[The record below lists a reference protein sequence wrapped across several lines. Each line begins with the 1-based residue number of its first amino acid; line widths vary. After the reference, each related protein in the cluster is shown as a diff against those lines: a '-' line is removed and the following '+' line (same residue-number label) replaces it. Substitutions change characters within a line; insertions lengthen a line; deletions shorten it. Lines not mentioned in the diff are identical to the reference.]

1 MRIFVASA
9 PLLGH
14 VFPMI
19 PLARALRDAGHEVL
33 VATAGHGLA
42 ARRHDL
48 PVEDI
53 APNLRFGR
61 IAGRVLLGHP
71 LIARAELAGE
81 GGLRGLSRIFAAV
94 NDEMADGAVALADRY
109 EPDLVV
115 HEPLAV
121 FGALAA
127 ARRGAPAVVHEN
139 SLFDPAELT
148 RSTAARLGKTFQRHG
163 VPSLPASA
171 GSMTISPTSVVGPRS
186 GMPMRYEPV
195 SVPGEIP
202 DWLREPPRSCPRIL
216 VSRSTVDGPWESPMV
231 AAVTAAP
238 EVDAE
243 FVLVRPDDSIIG
255 RELADNVRTVDW
267 IPINDVLPTCA
278 GIVHHGGAGSIF
290 GALAGGTPQLMTPGA
305 GDRKH
310 NAQLVAR
317 RGAGLAVSA
326 RDIVAAHLKK
336 LVEDP
341 ALTAQAHEV
350 RTEMAAMPAP
360 EELVPRLEKLAA

>member
-14 VFPMI
+14 VFPMV
-19 PLARALRDAGHEVL
+19 PLARALRDAGHDVL

-42 ARRHDL
+42 ARQHDL
-48 PVEDI
+48 HVEDI

-71 LIARAELAGE
+71 LIARAEFAGE
-81 GGLRGLSRIFAAV
+81 AGSRAISRVFAAV

-109 EPDLVV
+109 QPDLVL

-121 FGALAA
+121 YGALAA
-127 ARRGAPAVVHEN
+127 VRRAVPAVVHEN
-139 SLFDPAELT
+139 SLLDPTELT
-148 RSTAARLGKTFQRHG
+148 RCTAERLGKTFQRHG
-163 VPSLPASA
+163 VSGLPAAA
-171 GSMTISPTSVVGPRS
+171 GTLTISPPSVAGSRP

-195 SVPGEIP
+195 SVSGEIP
-202 DWLREPPRSCPRIL
+202 DWLREPPRSRPRIL

-243 FVLVRPDDSIIG
+243 IVLVRPDDSIIG
-255 RELADNVRTVDW
+255 RELSDNVRTVDW
-267 IPINDVLPTCA
+267 LPINDVLPTCA
-278 GIVHHGGAGSIF
+278 GLVHHGGAGSIF
-290 GALAGGTPQLMTPGA
+290 GALATGTPQLMTPGA

-310 NAQLVAR
+310 NAQLVSR
-317 RGAGLAVSA
+317 RGAGLAVPA

-336 LVEDP
+336 LVND
-341 ALTAQAHEV
+341 ASLAAQASAV

-360 EELVPRLEKLAA
+360 EELVPQLEQLAA